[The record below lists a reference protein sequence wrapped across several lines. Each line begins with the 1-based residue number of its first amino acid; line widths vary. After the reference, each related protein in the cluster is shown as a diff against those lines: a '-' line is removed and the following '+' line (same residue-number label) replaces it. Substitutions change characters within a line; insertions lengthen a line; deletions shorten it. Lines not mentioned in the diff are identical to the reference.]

1 MATFNINKKFN
12 FDSLYA
18 FKKIM
23 SFELFNFGNNYYAF
37 IFNLN
42 LEKKLCINFGENYY
56 ALFLNYLI

>member
-12 FDSLYA
+12 SDSLYA

-37 IFNLN
+37 IFNLKFGKTN
-42 LEKKLCINFGENYY
+42 YALILEKIIMLYF
-56 ALFLNYLI
+56 

>member
-12 FDSLYA
+12 SDSLYA

-23 SFELFNFGNNYYAF
+23 SLNCLILEIIIMYLF
-37 IFNLN
+37 FNLN
-42 LEKKLCINFGENYY
+42 LEKKLCINFGEDYY

>member
-1 MATFNINKKFN
+1 MATLNINKKFN
-12 FDSLYA
+12 SDSLYA

-42 LEKKLCINFGENYY
+42 LEKKIMH
-56 ALFLNYLI
+56 